1 MVRLT
6 KLTATVSPAPAAEAC
21 GSGVATTV
29 ASRAPRIQ
37 LFRDIDSSLRKRVER
52 TILGKLSDPGPFSPE
67 TGRWRTAAG
76 FSGQDAGCGDDLGAP
91 EISARTA
98 SWPG

>member
-6 KLTATVSPAPAAEAC
+6 KLTATVSPAAEAC
-21 GSGVATTV
+21 GSGITATVT
-29 ASRAPRIQ
+29 SRAPTTQ
-37 LFRDIDSSLRKRVER
+37 LFRNIDSSLRTRVEK

-76 FSGQDAGCGDDLGAP
+76 FSGQEPGCGDDLGAP